1 MNTNERA
8 ARLLHDDRGA
18 VMVMGIFMCSCLVG
32 ALWYLAGIGDA
43 ILYRERMQE
52 AADAVAFSDAALH
65 ARGMNLIVL
74 VNLVMAVILSVR
86 VALRVAK
93 LVLAIAAAVF
103 AGLGITNPGLW
114 AAAPPTA
121 GAAATI
127 NSVDNASKS
136 AIDGALNAL
145 VKVQDVI
152 ALGTPALAHVAAKV
166 SVGSKYG
173 PVIDQVAILEPHLR
187 DLEGLPVEHAR
198 PAKLCAEASVVFPKL
213 LGWLMKKAGLEL
225 LKPAVL
231 WLNPVM
237 EALVTSNTKYF
248 CDLEAGASQ
257 PSTEDKFD
265 DGADARCD
273 DVTSGKEEQRFAEA
287 ERAWLDGCAASR
299 VICSSRDPKGLPLAK
314 GQQTGFPS
322 GPNAKTKEELDRLRL
337 ERDQDARSVAD
348 LERQL
353 PDFLMNK
360 DKCKAWAK
368 ADMKERQKE
377 QRAQDNNQ
385 QNNQSSSTSSG
396 TSGIAPMAVN
406 AEFKNGNE
414 EGQIIGAVSGNHGRL
429 QKSAAIV
436 RIGAFHHEK
445 TQMPLDPES
454 GKMPAWAQAEM
465 FYDCGGKWTGKDCN
479 DDDDAMWHFKWRA
492 RLRRVNKPTDST
504 VRSLSLELLQLP
516 PRTPQDQWAD
526 RVAQAAVAPMSA
538 GERKANG
545 ALRHD
550 LANLTNDPTTH
561 AQGVH

>member
-1 MNTNERA
+1 
-8 ARLLHDDRGA
+8 
-18 VMVMGIFMCSCLVG
+18 MVMGIFMCSCLVG

-74 VNLVMAVILSVR
+74 VNLVMAVILSIR

-93 LVLAIAAAVF
+93 LVLAVAAAVF

-127 NSVDNASKS
+127 NSLDNASKS

-145 VKVQDVI
+145 VKVQDFI
-152 ALGTPALAHVAAKV
+152 ALATPALAHTAAKL
-166 SVGSKYG
+166 SVGTKYE
-173 PVIDQVAILEPHLR
+173 PVIDRVAILEPHLT
-187 DLEGLPVEHAR
+187 DLKGLPVEHAR
-198 PAKLCAEASVVFPKL
+198 PKKLCQEASVVFPKL
-213 LGWLMKKAGLEL
+213 QAWLMKKAGLDL
-225 LKPAVL
+225 LKPAVI

-237 EALVTSNTKYF
+237 EALVGANTKYF
-248 CDLEAGASQ
+248 CDLEAGAQ
-257 PSTEDKFD
+257 APSTDDKFD
-265 DGADARCD
+265 EGADARCD
-273 DVTSGKEEQRFAEA
+273 DVSSGKELKRFDEA
-287 ERAWLDGCAASR
+287 ERLWLDACARSH
-299 VICSSRDPKGLPLAK
+299 VICTSRDPKGLPLAN
-314 GQQTGFPS
+314 GLQTGFPS
-322 GPNAKTKEELDRLRL
+322 GPAAKTKEELDRLRL
-337 ERDQDARSVAD
+337 ERDQDARSVAE
-348 LERQL
+348 LNRQL
-353 PDFLMNK
+353 GGFTLDN

-368 ADMKERQKE
+368 ADMKQRQKE
-377 QRAQDNNQ
+377 QRAQDDNQ
-385 QNNQSSSTSSG
+385 SNSQSSSTSSG
-396 TSGIAPMAVN
+396 SSGIEPMAVN

-414 EGQIIGAVSGNHGRL
+414 DGQIIGAVSGKHGRL

-454 GKMPAWAQAEM
+454 AKMPAWAQAEM
-465 FYDCGGKWTGKDCN
+465 FYDCGGKWKDAACN

-492 RLRRVNKPTDST
+492 RLRRVNKPTDAT
-504 VRSLSLELLQLP
+504 VRNLSLELLSLP
-516 PRTPQDQWAD
+516 PRSTQDAWAD
-526 RVAQAAVAPMSA
+526 RVAQAAVAPLSA
-538 GERKANG
+538 GERKAN
-545 ALRHD
+545 ASLRHD